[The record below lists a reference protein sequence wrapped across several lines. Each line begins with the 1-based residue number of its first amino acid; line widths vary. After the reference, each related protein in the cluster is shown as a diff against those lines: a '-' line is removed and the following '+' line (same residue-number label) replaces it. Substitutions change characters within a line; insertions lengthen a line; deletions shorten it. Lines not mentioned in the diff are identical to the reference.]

1 MEFVKITKDRYM
13 IKDSYGRIV
22 DEKTKL
28 KLEKK
33 ELVLEDIYGCDCQEE
48 TTKKIKKINKKIG
61 ELNEKSSNLKSDV
74 VKETTT
80 TIE

>member
-22 DEKTKL
+22 DEETKL

-61 ELNEKSSNLKSDV
+61 KLNEKSSNLKSDV